1 MPAGVSSS
9 PAESTLRIGTPQHF
23 RWLHGIVKIV
33 LVLNLLD
40 VVFTLLWVWSGLAKE
55 ANPLLRELVHTSPV
69 GFATAKLVGV
79 GLASLLLWRLRE
91 RPLAV
96 VAIFLAFLA
105 YYALLLA
112 HIGFLSLVVGAL
124 LFG

>member
-1 MPAGVSSS
+1 MPAAVSSS
-9 PAESTLRIGTPQHF
+9 PAGSTLRIGTPQHF
-23 RWLHGIVKIV
+23 RWLHGIVKVV

-40 VVFTLLWVWSGLAKE
+40 AVFTLLWVWSGLAKE
-55 ANPLLRELVHTSPV
+55 ANPLLRQLVLESPV
-69 GFATAKLVGV
+69 GFAAAKLAVV

-112 HIGFLSLVVGAL
+112 HIGFLSLVLGAL
-124 LFG
+124 WFG

>member
-1 MPAGVSSS
+1 MPAGVSPPS
-9 PAESTLRIGTPQHF
+9 AESTLRIGTPQHF
-23 RWLHGIVKIV
+23 RWLHGIVKVV

-40 VVFTLLWVWSGLAKE
+40 AVFTLVWVWSGLAKE
-55 ANPLLRELVHTSPV
+55 ANPLLRQLVHEHPV
-69 GFATAKLVGV
+69 TFAAAKLTVV

-96 VAIFLAFLA
+96 VAIFLAFIA

-112 HIGFLSLVVGAL
+112 HIGFLSLVLGAR

>member
-1 MPAGVSSS
+1 MS
-9 PAESTLRIGTPQHF
+9 PPSTERTLEIGTPQHF
-23 RWLHGIVKIV
+23 RWLHGIVKVV

-40 VVFTLLWVWSGLAKE
+40 AVFTLFWVWAGLAKE
-55 ANPLLRELVHTSPV
+55 ANPLLRDLVSDAPV
-69 GFATAKLVGV
+69 AFAAAKLALV

-96 VAIFLAFLA
+96 VSIFLAFLA

-112 HIGFLSLVVGAL
+112 HVGFLSLVVGTL

>member
-1 MPAGVSSS
+1 MSS
-9 PAESTLRIGTPQHF
+9 PSAESALRIGTPQHF
-23 RWLHGIVKIV
+23 RWLHGIVKGV

-40 VVFTLLWVWSGLAKE
+40 AVFTLIWVFAGLAKE
-55 ANPLLRELVHTSPV
+55 ANPLLRELVHESPV
-69 GFATAKLVGV
+69 AFAAAKLAVV